1 MNKQIEAIKAAEEL
15 ETIIKE
21 EEAILAELAKVAG
34 GLLAGRL
41 EIMSRWESLPVKI
54 KIGGAWIV
62 LKGGRWQAYKITAQ
76 RLGGRDSYETRE
88 IASGWRE
95 VRNIASLRQIV
106 KAIADELQAK
116 LMVAGKINRAEI
128 RAEIETIK
136 EAQRCK

>member
-95 VRNIASLRQIV
+95 VRNIAS
-106 KAIADELQAK
+106 DELQAK

-128 RAEIETIK
+128 RAEIEAIK
-136 EAQRCK
+136 EGQGCK